1 MIVIVPGGI
10 IESNETQ
17 FNSIKPQDSKPWGF
31 CFIKEAMTN
40 EQEILSF
47 QKKLEERNF
56 VFNDRL
62 LEQLVKGKME
72 RLRQQSKTNEELRRI
87 TKRHK

>member
-1 MIVIVPGGI
+1 
-10 IESNETQ
+10 
-17 FNSIKPQDSKPWGF
+17 
-31 CFIKEAMTN
+31 MTT

-62 LEQLVKGKME
+62 LEQLFKGKME
-72 RLRQQSKTNEELRRI
+72 RLRRQTELNQELRRLI
-87 TKRHK
+87 KRR

>member
-1 MIVIVPGGI
+1 
-10 IESNETQ
+10 
-17 FNSIKPQDSKPWGF
+17 
-31 CFIKEAMTN
+31 MT

-56 VFNDRL
+56 VFDDRL
-62 LEQLVKGKME
+62 LEQLIKGKIQ
-72 RLRQQSKTNEELRRI
+72 RLQKQSKFEQELRRL

>member
-1 MIVIVPGGI
+1 MIVIVLRGI
-10 IESNETQ
+10 IESNETHL
-17 FNSIKPQDSKPWGF
+17 NSIKPQDSKPWGF
-31 CFIKEAMTN
+31 CFIKEEMTN

-62 LEQLVKGKME
+62 LEQLLKGKME
-72 RLRQQSKTNEELRRI
+72 RLQKQSEEIRELRRL
-87 TKRHK
+87 TKRR

>member
-1 MIVIVPGGI
+1 
-10 IESNETQ
+10 
-17 FNSIKPQDSKPWGF
+17 
-31 CFIKEAMTN
+31 MTN

-62 LEQLVKGKME
+62 LEQLVKGKLE
-72 RLRQQSKTNEELRRI
+72 RLRKQSEDAEKLRRL
-87 TKRHK
+87 TKRR

>member
-1 MIVIVPGGI
+1 
-10 IESNETQ
+10 
-17 FNSIKPQDSKPWGF
+17 
-31 CFIKEAMTN
+31 MTN

-56 VFNDRL
+56 VLDDRL

-72 RLRQQSKTNEELRRI
+72 RLRQQLEMNTKLRQLA
-87 TKRHK
+87 KRHR

>member
-1 MIVIVPGGI
+1 
-10 IESNETQ
+10 
-17 FNSIKPQDSKPWGF
+17 
-31 CFIKEAMTN
+31 MTN

-62 LEQLVKGKME
+62 LEQLVKGKLE
-72 RLRQQSKTNEELRRI
+72 RLHKQFEENKELRCI
-87 TKRHK
+87 IKRQR

>member
-1 MIVIVPGGI
+1 
-10 IESNETQ
+10 
-17 FNSIKPQDSKPWGF
+17 
-31 CFIKEAMTN
+31 MTN

-47 QKKLEERNF
+47 QKKLEERDF

-62 LEQLVKGKME
+62 LEQLLKGKME
-72 RLRQQSKTNEELRRI
+72 RLRKQSEEAEKLRRL

>member
-1 MIVIVPGGI
+1 
-10 IESNETQ
+10 
-17 FNSIKPQDSKPWGF
+17 
-31 CFIKEAMTN
+31 MTN

-62 LEQLVKGKME
+62 LEQLLKGKIE
-72 RLRQQSKTNEELRRI
+72 RLQRQSENEQELRRL
-87 TKRHK
+87 TRRHR